1 MGSGLVVQADLD
13 ILLYAWLSEPDERRA
28 DEQFTRYFQVA
39 FPEICRFIRSFRAD
53 SATAQ
58 DLSQQAL
65 IKLFNYLGKDR
76 SAADARLREALA
88 LLTPLPFGAL
98 HVRIVQAWR
107 SQVGGF
113 RDAALRFRIP
123 NEPQRNPLACKELRE
138 EINGRIEPL
147 QRQGTHFLGEVRARV
162 GLSFNALVEAESTEG
177 SASGVS
183 TLAVQRPSEKAA
195 GKRTPDT
202 PEDQIPLF
210 VTTLLRYVVSRD
222 SAQVDSALG
231 CVGAVDFVSCT
242 STICDTLPALTI
254 PSNSLLYTIA
264 KRQFLDGLRSKRT
277 SDIELLTTAEDT
289 DPDVLDELDLDG
301 GFAMD
306 RPYAPVESATAV
318 MSDGE
323 NRDERD
329 SRVEARYRAFVEFLR
344 APLTRAEGSLA
355 EASLNGK
362 AKAEQARVEALQ
374 RKYDRLMTVLHA
386 LHESP
391 QPSEEDIARRHG
403 LSRNQVKY
411 AIERI
416 REEFSHFFPDLARE
430 TQGRRKRQGAEL

>member
-1 MGSGLVVQADLD
+1 V
-13 ILLYAWLSEPDERRA
+13 
-28 DEQFTRYFQVA
+28 
-39 FPEICRFIRSFRAD
+39 ICRFIRSFRAD
-53 SATAQ
+53 PTTAQ

-76 SAADARLREALA
+76 SAADVRLREALA
-88 LLTPLPFGAL
+88 RLTPLPFGAL
-98 HVRIVQAWR
+98 HVRVVQGWR
-107 SQVGGF
+107 GQVGGF
-113 RDAALRFRIP
+113 RDAALRFRVP
-123 NEPQRNPLACKELRE
+123 NEPQRNPLICKEIRD

-147 QRQGTHFLGEVRARV
+147 QRQGMHFLGEVRVRV
-162 GLSFNALVEAESTEG
+162 GSSFDALVDAESPEG
-177 SASGVS
+177 STSGINTV
-183 TLAVQRPSEKAA
+183 AVQHPPENAASE
-195 GKRTPDT
+195 RTADA
-202 PEDQIPLF
+202 PEDLPLF
-210 VTTLLRYVVSRD
+210 VTTLLRYVVGRD
-222 SAQVDSALG
+222 TAQVDSVLG
-231 CVGAVDFVSCT
+231 CVGVVDFVHCT
-242 STICDTLPALTI
+242 NTICDTLPALTI
-254 PSNSLLYTIA
+254 PSNSLLFTIA

-277 SDIELLTTAEDT
+277 SDIELPTTAEDT

-306 RPYAPVESATAV
+306 RPDAPVESASVVT
-318 MSDGE
+318 SDGE

-355 EASLNGK
+355 EASLKGK
-362 AKAEQARVEALQ
+362 EKAELARVEALQ
-374 RKYDRLMTVLHA
+374 RKYDRLMAVLHA

-391 QPSEEDIARRHG
+391 QPSEEEIARRHG

-430 TQGRRKRQGAEL
+430 ARGRRKQPGAEH